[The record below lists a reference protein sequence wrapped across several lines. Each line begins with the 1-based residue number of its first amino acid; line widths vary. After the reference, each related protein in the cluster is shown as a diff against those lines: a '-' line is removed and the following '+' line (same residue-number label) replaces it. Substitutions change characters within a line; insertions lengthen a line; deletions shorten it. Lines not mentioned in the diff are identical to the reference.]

1 MTVEDLQEVFEPFFE
16 NMNDKLELIV
26 EDIANTQKIMCGFM
40 VAIGVLA
47 GIILISYLLDRF

>member
-1 MTVEDLQEVFEPFFE
+1 MTAEDLQEVLEPFFE

-40 VAIGVLA
+40 LA
-47 GIILISYLLDRF
+47 

>member
-1 MTVEDLQEVFEPFFE
+1 MTAEDLQEVLEPFFE
-16 NMNDKLELIV
+16 NMHDKLDLIV
-26 EDIANTQKIMCGFM
+26 EDISNTQKIMCGFM

>member
-1 MTVEDLQEVFEPFFE
+1 MTAEDLQEVLEPFFE
-16 NMNDKLELIV
+16 NMHDKLDLIV

>member
-1 MTVEDLQEVFEPFFE
+1 MTAEDLQEVLEPFFE

-26 EDIANTQKIMCGFM
+26 EDIANAQKIMCGFM